1 MGCWFSGNLPESRI
15 FIMKDYPLYKKI
27 IFVLTLI
34 IFLLNGFYW
43 RFLGIESCQA
53 LTIEEERAMGKKFK
67 LELDK
72 HLELTK
78 NQSIQGYIDRAGK
91 NITSQ
96 IENKLFDFN
105 FYIYKSSDPNAFAIP
120 AGYIYISTG
129 LITLA
134 ENESELA
141 GVLSHEIAH
150 VMARHIAERIEKESK
165 LNIATL
171 AAILAGVFL
180 GGGQASG
187 AVGAFSIA
195 TAQTLSLKYSRENEE
210 EADRLGINY
219 LTKAGYDGSGMI
231 GFLKKLKRHR
241 LESFQVPPYLLT
253 HPEVEKRIDYLDLM
267 LMRLPKQGQSENNVD
282 NLRIIQ
288 AKVIVDTWTTKNAVD
303 HFKSSL
309 ESNPKRLDLIYG
321 LALANKKLG
330 DYDQAIK
337 GFKMALTIHPE
348 DGEILR
354 ELGICYLSEGK
365 TENAAQSLKKS
376 VAINEKDK
384 DAWYNLGRVYQENGN
399 FQEAIESYQR
409 VKRLDTDFVDVYY
422 NLGVVYGKKGLLG
435 DAHQNFGIFFKLKG
449 KLDSA
454 LFHFNKALEYYGKDT
469 EERRKILK
477 EVEEIQK
484 NKK

>member
-1 MGCWFSGNLPESRI
+1 MKES
-15 FIMKDYPLYKKI
+15 YPFYKKI
-27 IFVLTLI
+27 VFVLTLI
-34 IFLLNGFYW
+34 GFLLIGFYGG
-43 RFLGIESCQA
+43 FLGTKSCQA

-72 HLELTK
+72 HLELIKET
-78 NQSIQGYIDRAGK
+78 SIQEYIDRAGK

-96 IENKLFDFN
+96 IETKIFDFN
-105 FYIYKSSDPNAFAIP
+105 FYIYKSSAPNAFAIP

-150 VMARHIAERIEKESK
+150 VMARHIAEKIEKESK
-165 LNIATL
+165 LNIGAL

-180 GGGQASG
+180 GGGGQTAG

-210 EADRLGINY
+210 EADRLGLNY

-231 GFLKKLKRHR
+231 GFLKKIKRHR

-267 LMRLPKQGQSENNVD
+267 LMRFPKHGQSENNVD
-282 NLRIIQ
+282 NFRIIQ
-288 AKVIVDTWTTKNAVD
+288 AKVIVDTWLPKNAAD

-309 ESNPKRLDLIYG
+309 ESDPKRVDLIYG
-321 LALANKKLG
+321 LALINKKLG

-337 GFKMALTIHPE
+337 GFKVALAIHPE
-348 DGEILR
+348 DSEILR
-354 ELGICYLSEGK
+354 ELGICYLSDGK
-365 TENAAQSLKKS
+365 TEDAAKFLKKS
-376 VAINEKDK
+376 VVINEKDRA
-384 DAWYNLGRVYQENGN
+384 AWYNLGRVYQESGN
-399 FQEAIESYQR
+399 FQEAIEAYQR

-422 NLGVVYGKKGLLG
+422 NLGVVYGKRGLLG
-435 DAHQNFGIFFKLKG
+435 NAHQNFGIFFKLKG

-469 EERRKILK
+469 EERREILK
-477 EVEEIQK
+477 EVEEIR
-484 NKK
+484 KKDK

>member
-1 MGCWFSGNLPESRI
+1 
-15 FIMKDYPLYKKI
+15 MKDYPLYKKI

-34 IFLLNGFYW
+34 IFMLNGFYGG
-43 RFLGIESCQA
+43 FLGTKPCQA

-72 HLELTK
+72 HLELIK
-78 NQSIQGYIDRAGK
+78 DSSIQEYIDRVGK

-96 IENKLFDFN
+96 IDNKIFDFN

-134 ENESELA
+134 ENEAELA
-141 GVLSHEIAH
+141 GVLSHEIGH

-180 GGGQASG
+180 GGGGQASS

-210 EADRLGINY
+210 EADRLGLNY

-231 GFLKKLKRHR
+231 GFLKKIKRHS
-241 LESFQVPPYLLT
+241 LESFQLPPYLLT

-267 LMRLPKQGQSENNVD
+267 LMRFPKQGQSENNVD

-288 AKVIVDTWTTKNAVD
+288 AKVIVDTWVPKNAAA

-309 ESNPKRLDLIYG
+309 ESDSKRLDLIYG

-330 DYDQAIK
+330 DYGEAIK

-354 ELGICYLSEGK
+354 EMGICYLSEGK
-365 TENAAQSLKKS
+365 TEDAAKFLKKS
-376 VAINEKDK
+376 VVINEKDK
-384 DAWYNLGRVYQENGN
+384 AAWYNLGRVYQESGN
-399 FQEAIESYQR
+399 FQEAIEAYQR

-454 LFHFNKALEYYGKDT
+454 LFHFNKALGYYGKDT
-469 EERRKILK
+469 EESREILK
-477 EVEEIQK
+477 EVEEIR
-484 NKK
+484 KKDK

>member
-1 MGCWFSGNLPESRI
+1 MKES
-15 FIMKDYPLYKKI
+15 YPFYKKI
-27 IFVLTLI
+27 VFVLTLI
-34 IFLLNGFYW
+34 GFLLIGFYGG
-43 RFLGIESCQA
+43 FLGTKSCQA

-72 HLELTK
+72 HLELIKET
-78 NQSIQGYIDRAGK
+78 SIQEYIDRAGK

-96 IENKLFDFN
+96 IETKIFDFN
-105 FYIYKSSDPNAFAIP
+105 FYIYKSSAPNAFAIP

-150 VMARHIAERIEKESK
+150 VMARHIAEKIEKESK
-165 LNIATL
+165 LNIGAL

-180 GGGQASG
+180 GGGGQTAG

-210 EADRLGINY
+210 EADRLGLNY

-231 GFLKKLKRHR
+231 GFLKKIKRHR

-267 LMRLPKQGQSENNVD
+267 LMRFPKHGQSENNVD
-282 NLRIIQ
+282 NFRIIQ
-288 AKVIVDTWTTKNAVD
+288 AKVIVDTWLPKNAAD

-309 ESNPKRLDLIYG
+309 ESDPKRVDLIYG
-321 LALANKKLG
+321 LALINKKLG

-337 GFKMALTIHPE
+337 GFKVALAIHPE
-348 DGEILR
+348 DSEILR
-354 ELGICYLSEGK
+354 ELGICYLSDGK
-365 TENAAQSLKKS
+365 TEDAAKFLKKS
-376 VAINEKDK
+376 VVINEKDRA
-384 DAWYNLGRVYQENGN
+384 AWYNLGRVYQESGN
-399 FQEAIESYQR
+399 FQEAIEAYQS

-422 NLGVVYGKKGLLG
+422 NLGVVYGKRGLLG
-435 DAHQNFGIFFKLKG
+435 NAHQNFGIFFKLKG

-469 EERRKILK
+469 EERREILK
-477 EVEEIQK
+477 EVEEIR
-484 NKK
+484 KKDK